1 MASEVDRNNSEAP
14 FLAVEE
20 AIDVFRRGGI
30 IICTD
35 DKDRENEGDFITAA
49 ETVTPA
55 AVNFM
60 ATHGRGLVCAPMSEE
75 RANEL
80 GLPPMTS
87 ENTGLMG
94 TPFTVSVDVVE
105 GTTTGISAGDRAK
118 TLRALADA
126 ATKPQHLARPGHVF
140 PLRAKAGGVLERAGH
155 TEAVVDLARLAGLS
169 PVGVLCE
176 VMDEDGTMAR
186 LPSLTEAARRHG
198 MGIVTIRDIIE
209 HRRRH
214 EKLVRD
220 ILTAPLPT
228 VYGEFTMHV
237 YESLITRDEHHLAL
251 VMGEVAGKDNVL
263 VRVHSQC
270 LTGDV
275 FHSLR
280 CDCGDQ
286 VQRALETIAAE
297 GAGVLLYMRQEG
309 RGIGLLN
316 KIKTYVLQDE
326 GVDTVEANLLLGF
339 KPDERHYGIGA
350 QILADLGLTTIRLM
364 TNNPTKKV
372 GLEAYGLKIVERI
385 PLQAEPNERNYD
397 YLKTKKDKMGHML
410 ELDPEVKKGRDK

>member
-1 MASEVDRNNSEAP
+1 MGPKNVKRDKERP

-20 AIDVFRRGGI
+20 AIAAFRGGGLL
-30 IICTD
+30 ICTD
-35 DKDRENEGDFITAA
+35 DRDRENEGDFITAA
-49 ETVTPA
+49 ETVTPD
-55 AVNFM
+55 VINFM
-60 ATHGRGLVCAPMSEE
+60 ATHGRGLICSPMSEA

-94 TPFTVSVDVVE
+94 TPFAVSVDAME
-105 GTTTGISAGDRAK
+105 GTTTGISAADRAK
-118 TLRALADA
+118 TVKVLADGE
-126 ATKPQHLARPGHVF
+126 TRPQHLARPGHIF
-140 PLRAKAGGVLERAGH
+140 PLRAKPGGVLERAGH
-155 TEAVVDLARLAGLS
+155 TEAVVDLARLAGQA

-176 VMDEDGTMAR
+176 IMNDDGTMAR
-186 LPSLTEAARRHG
+186 MPALIEVARRY
-198 MGIVTIRDIIE
+198 GIGIITIHDIIE
-209 HRRRH
+209 YRRRH

-220 ILTAPLPT
+220 ILTAPMPT

-237 YESLITRDEHHLAL
+237 YESLTAPDEHHLAL
-251 VMGEVAGKDNVL
+251 VMGDVAGKENVL

-286 VQRALETIAAE
+286 VQRALERIAAE
-297 GAGVLLYMRQEG
+297 GEGVLLYMRQEG

-326 GVDTVEANLLLGF
+326 GIDTVDANLLLGF

-372 GLEAYGLKIVERI
+372 GLEAYGLKIVERL
-385 PLQAEPNERNYD
+385 PLQVKSHKFNYD
-397 YLKTKKDKMGHML
+397 YLKTKKEKLGHIL
-410 ELDPEVKKGRDK
+410 ELNPDEEGDG